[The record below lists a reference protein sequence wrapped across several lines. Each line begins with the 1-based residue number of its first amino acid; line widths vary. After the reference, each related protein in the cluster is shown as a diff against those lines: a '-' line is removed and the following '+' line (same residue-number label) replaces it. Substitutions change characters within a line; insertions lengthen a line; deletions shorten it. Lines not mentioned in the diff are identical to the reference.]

1 MTDQGAP
8 TSLRVGV
15 RRIRPLPLVLV
26 LALIG
31 CGGGDRIIETREVAQ
46 FDRLE
51 ISSVDVKV
59 VEGDGRHVR
68 VYAGENVI
76 DRVITESSGGVLEIN
91 VEDRGIVIGSDPLGD
106 ARVEVTAAALE
117 GVEIEGSGDVLL
129 EDLDA
134 QDLELD
140 LQGAADLEA
149 SGTVDRLTA
158 SIQGAGD
165 ADLSDLSVRT
175 ATVEAQGA
183 ADVELNVSE
192 QLNVTVQGAGDVSY
206 RGDPVVESEVEG
218 AGDLR
223 RIGP

>member
-1 MTDQGAP
+1 M
-8 TSLRVGV
+8 RF
-15 RRIRPLPLVLV
+15 LPVALLLVV
-26 LALIG
+26 LAG
-31 CGGGDRIIETREVAQ
+31 CGGGDRIIQTREVASY
-46 FDRLE
+46 DRLE
-51 ISSVDVKV
+51 VNGVDVKV

-106 ARVEVTAAALE
+106 AQVEVTAAALE
-117 GVEIEGSGDVLL
+117 AIEVEGSGDVLL

-134 QDLELD
+134 QALELD

-149 SGTVDRLTA
+149 TGSVDRLTA

-165 ADLSDLSVRT
+165 ADLSELSVRT
-175 ATVEAQGA
+175 ATVDAQGA
-183 ADVELNVSE
+183 ADVELNVSDR
-192 QLNVTVQGAGDVSY
+192 LNVTVEGAGDVSY

>member
-1 MTDQGAP
+1 MRFAP
-8 TSLRVGV
+8 L
-15 RRIRPLPLVLV
+15 LLVV

-31 CGGGDRIIETREVAQ
+31 CGGGERIIETREVAP

-51 ISSVDVKV
+51 ISDSIDVKV

-68 VYAGENVI
+68 VYAGENVM
-76 DRVITESSGGVLEIN
+76 DRVETDSSGGVLTID
-91 VEDRGIVIGSDPLGD
+91 VRDRGIVIGSDPLGD
-106 ARVEVTAAALE
+106 AQVEVTAGALQ
-117 GVEIEGSGDVLL
+117 GVEVEGASDILL

-134 QDLELD
+134 EELELD
-140 LQGAADLEA
+140 LQGASDLEA
-149 SGTVDRLTA
+149 TGTVDRLTA

-165 ADLSDLSVRT
+165 ADLSELSVRT

-206 RGDPVVESEVEG
+206 RGSPEVESEIEG

>member
-1 MTDQGAP
+1 MKRA
-8 TSLRVGV
+8 
-15 RRIRPLPLVLV
+15 LPLLLV
-26 LALIG
+26 LAG
-31 CGGGDRIIETREVAQ
+31 CGGGDRITETREVAA

-51 ISSVDVKV
+51 VSGVDVKV

-76 DRVITESSGGVLEIN
+76 DRVETESSGGVLRID
-91 VEDRGIVIGSDPLGD
+91 VHDRGIIIGSDPLGD
-106 ARVEVTAAALE
+106 AQVEVTAAALAAIE
-117 GVEIEGSGDVLL
+117 VEGSGDVLL

-134 QDLELD
+134 QALELD

-149 SGTVDRLTA
+149 TGAVDDLTA
-158 SIQGAGD
+158 TIQGAGD
-165 ADLSDLSVRT
+165 ADLSELSVRT

-192 QLNVTVQGAGDVSY
+192 QLDVTVQGAGDVSY